1 MVESLRVA
9 FPGLGDCL
17 LSEDMAGSTMVESL
31 RVALPGLGDCLLS
44 EDVAG
49 EREGVGVAPPRMRG
63 SDVLFGV
70 GRRLA
75 TRERPLG
82 VGLRFRAC
90 LATQNAV
97 CSTLASGFMCAWP
110 HGTRFVAPRFVVRV
124 CLATRNAIRSTLV

>member
-49 EREGVGVAPPRMRG
+49 EREGVGVAPPRTHPGQRTSG
-63 SDVLFGV
+63 EPPGDAPSKSSVLGHTNRSCLRLGQ
-70 GRRLA
+70 GRMVSLCA
-75 TRERPLG
+75 WPNGTLFLNP
-82 VGLRFRAC
+82 GLRF
-90 LATQNAV
+90 V
-97 CSTLASGFMCAWP
+97 YAWP
-110 HGTRFVAPRFVVRV
+110 HETQFAAP
-124 CLATRNAIRSTLV
+124 